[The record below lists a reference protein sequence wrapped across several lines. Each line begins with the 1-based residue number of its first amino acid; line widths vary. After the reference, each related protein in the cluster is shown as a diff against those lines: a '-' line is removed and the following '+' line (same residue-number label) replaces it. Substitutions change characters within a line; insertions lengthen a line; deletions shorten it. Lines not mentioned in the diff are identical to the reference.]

1 MNTGGPSIFQ
11 DPRYSVASYGMMR
24 ESDNAKASQVMPIV
38 VTIVGTT

>member
-11 DPRYSVASYGMMR
+11 DHGMMR